1 MANPRAVPNSPRAC
15 SYCRIRKVKCDGS
28 VRCSNCVTHE
38 KECYYPPS
46 QRGKHNK
53 TRLRSNLED
62 RLSRMEALINT
73 TALERSSKTSVQ
85 VTDTNQ
91 SPGTSKIHQQTPN
104 LTSMSPPRFTPQ
116 NLMTFDPST
125 VEESVT
131 VDAQPAPVLETSW
144 EMEPVAPILTPTTW
158 TAAPGTISSAFSVD
172 EHNLGETEHS
182 DDAHQEDCSFPSQT
196 RIWEHHGPGSWLSLC
211 SEPGVAWVRERTGGA
226 DFGSTAAKLTPAW
239 NRRWKFGGLANRSRS
254 EEPTAEIAW
263 KYTAAYFDHCFEA
276 VFGVVYRP
284 EFEARLHA
292 HFQNSAPSSTDDV
305 AWYALRN
312 TVYAAGCRQIL
323 LKDDITSYADAQAE
337 ASRYFE
343 NALSVHTDLIYGP
356 SGLEAIRALVAM
368 TFYAESAANEGFEY
382 MMCANAVRL
391 AQAKGLHRQPSRS
404 LNLPENEVLHLN
416 WLFWAIFCLEK
427 QIAFRSG
434 RPSAIDDD
442 NVSCEL
448 PNHAPPGST
457 IDVPFFRHAVGM
469 GKVATQLAH
478 RLCSVTA
485 LRQSPLAFIE
495 AANDIGQQIEVWRQS
510 LGQDFQTPGKAINVK
525 SLRPNMKA
533 LHVIYL
539 QFMYYS
545 AIQSAYAI
553 FSFPWVASILGIEKS
568 QTFQE
573 EAAIKSLKVADA
585 ARNNILIAKAMD
597 LDAALPQWASF
608 YFPMAGLTNLFV
620 FLLSRPTLPSAQAD
634 VVLLDVAAGQFSHMA
649 YLTSSEKGSGFTRE
663 ICQLARNAVERS
675 RRKLRDGV
683 LSPQLT
689 NTGDWR
695 PEETMLPRPEPF
707 DADHF
712 DLEGWNVYSTV
723 LIDGMLT
730 DEDLWQFPAE

>member
-1 MANPRAVPNSPRAC
+1 M
-15 SYCRIRKVKCDGS
+15 
-28 VRCSNCVTHE
+28 
-38 KECYYPPS
+38 
-46 QRGKHNK
+46 
-53 TRLRSNLED
+53 
-62 RLSRMEALINT
+62 
-73 TALERSSKTSVQ
+73 
-85 VTDTNQ
+85 
-91 SPGTSKIHQQTPN
+91 
-104 LTSMSPPRFTPQ
+104 
-116 NLMTFDPST
+116 
-125 VEESVT
+125 
-131 VDAQPAPVLETSW
+131 
-144 EMEPVAPILTPTTW
+144 
-158 TAAPGTISSAFSVD
+158 
-172 EHNLGETEHS
+172 
-182 DDAHQEDCSFPSQT
+182 
-196 RIWEHHGPGSWLSLC
+196 
-211 SEPGVAWVRERTGGA
+211 
-226 DFGSTAAKLTPAW
+226 
-239 NRRWKFGGLANRSRS
+239 
-254 EEPTAEIAW
+254 
-263 KYTAAYFDHCFEA
+263 
-276 VFGVVYRP
+276 VYRP

-292 HFQNSAPSSTDDV
+292 HFQNGAPSSTDDV

-457 IDVPFFRHAVGM
+457 IDVPFFRHAVSI
-469 GKVATQLAH
+469 GKVVTQLAH

-553 FSFPWVASILGIEKS
+553 FLFPWVASILGIEKS
-568 QTFQE
+568 PTFQE
-573 EAAIKSLKVADA
+573 EAAIKSLQVADA
-585 ARNNILIAKAMD
+585 ARNIILIAKAMD

-620 FLLSRPTLPSAQAD
+620 FLLSCPTLPSAQAD

-649 YLTSSEKGSGFTRE
+649 YLTSSEKGSRFTRE
-663 ICQLARNAVERS
+663 ICQLARNTVEKS
-675 RRKLRDGV
+675 RRKLRGGV
-683 LSPQLT
+683 LSPQVT
-689 NTGDWR
+689 NTGDCR
-695 PEETMLPRPEPF
+695 PEETVLPRVRYGTI
-707 DADHF
+707 
-712 DLEGWNVYSTV
+712 DLL
-723 LIDGMLT
+723 LIERRLMLT
-730 DEDLWQFPAE
+730 CPSSLSLLMPTTLTWKAGMYIRRC